1 MLGGAFAFTSEWS
14 PDKGS
19 GALRHL
25 RSALAVCAIF
35 SSCPQPGAAGAID
48 EIRGGVLLQGAGPI
62 SPDKE
67 EGAGINAEIL
77 FRPLA
82 ALSAIGAPRPH
93 LGFSAATDGDATSQ
107 IYGGLTWELSLT
119 AKFFAD
125 AGLGLAVHDGETDF
139 DPMDPNIGSTQFL
152 GCRALFRLSGD
163 LGYRLTERL
172 SVSLH
177 ADHISNAGLCSENEG
192 LDNTGL
198 RLGYRF

>member
-1 MLGGAFAFTSEWS
+1 MFLG
-14 PDKGS
+14 
-19 GALRHL
+19 
-25 RSALAVCAIF
+25 
-35 SSCPQPGAAGAID
+35 CPQPGAADAID

-77 FRPLA
+77 FRPLST
-82 ALSAIGAPRPH
+82 LSAIGAPRPH
-93 LGFSAATDGDATSQ
+93 LGLSVATDGDATSQ
-107 IYGGLTWELSLT
+107 LYGGLAWELPLT

-125 AGLGLAVHDGETDF
+125 AGLGVAVHDGETDF
-139 DPMDPNIGSTQFL
+139 DPTDPNIDSTQFL

-163 LGYRLTERL
+163 IGYRLTDRL
-172 SVSLH
+172 SVSVH
-177 ADHISNAGLCSENEG
+177 ADHLSNAGLCEPNEG